1 MYLTLPNLKEFDING
16 NAVNIFPAPNQAHP
30 DRRRYGTIIEPS
42 CNRKNRPIS
51 GIEGAAQ
58 TRQRRILR
66 NIQRD
71 QLIVAA
77 VQRSQRRILGD
88 IQRSQLIVPAVQT
101 CQSRI
106 LGDIQR
112 GQLILAAFQPRQC
125 REKLDTLQRGNS
137 FTRNIYLR
145 NIPNLLISNII
156 CISNITAPL

>member
-71 QLIVAA
+71 QLIV
-77 VQRSQRRILGD
+77 
-88 IQRSQLIVPAVQT
+88 PAVQT

-137 FTRNIYLR
+137 FPRNNYLR
-145 NIPNLLISNII
+145 NIPNLLISNIT
-156 CISNITAPL
+156 CISNVTAPL